1 MKMEK
6 MNVWLAAGLLAAV
19 LAAPSLAAEQMDHSK
34 MGHDKKGKMDHSK
47 MDHGSHGKKM
57 KGKQG
62 KTVTLKGEVI
72 DMSCYLGHEAKG
84 KKHKGCAKSCILDKG
99 LPMGLLTK
107 SGKVYLLTEN
117 HAKAKAYKQVKEL
130 AAKKVSIRGKKYS
143 RGGVQAIAVSKVTV
157 LK

>member
-6 MNVWLAAGLLAAV
+6 TNAWLAAGLLAAV
-19 LAAPSLAAEQMDHSK
+19 LAAPALVAAQMDHSK
-34 MGHDKKGKMDHSK
+34 MGHGKK
-47 MDHGSHGKKM
+47 MDHGSRGEKM

-62 KTVTLKGEVI
+62 KKVTLKGEVI

-84 KKHKGCAKSCILDKG
+84 KKHKECAKSCILDKG
-99 LPMGLLTK
+99 LPMGLLLK
-107 SGKVYLLTEN
+107 SGKVYLLTED

-130 AAKKVSIRGKKYS
+130 AAKRVSIRGKKYS